1 MVELFLFEVKQ
12 RLYNASTIE
21 EMSCII
27 NDYNL
32 FNPQMFPILTP
43 NGEWDTLNS
52 EIEAKNYIR
61 ELKND
66 YANNDQD
73 YQNAII
79 EEIEEHYGIG
89 ESMRIKGKR
98 EEKID
103 VIKKQT
109 ANNKEYS

>member
-52 EIEAKNYIR
+52 EIEAKKYIR

-66 YANNDQD
+66 YSNIDQD

-79 EEIEEHYGIG
+79 EEIEEHYGI
-89 ESMRIKGKR
+89 EDSMKIMLKR

-103 VIKKQT
+103 GIHRQT
-109 ANNKEYS
+109 SYPRTR